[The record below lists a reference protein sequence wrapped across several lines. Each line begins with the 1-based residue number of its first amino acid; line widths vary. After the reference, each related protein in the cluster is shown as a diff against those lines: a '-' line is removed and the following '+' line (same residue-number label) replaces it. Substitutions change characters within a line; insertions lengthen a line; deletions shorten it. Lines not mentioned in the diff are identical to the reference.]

1 MSAKTG
7 LGGKT
12 KTKPLTPQTDN
23 FIESI
28 RDIGG
33 AGLKSLKEDLL
44 APAPKDLLDQ
54 LFGGIQ
60 KYQTKVQKELHP
72 GQSIEIDSMLR
83 EQQDENRVLKLKL
96 AREQQVRQE
105 DEIVV
110 EQKSQNLKLELS
122 ALSQE
127 VNKLAK
133 VTRGLARETQI
144 AAMQAPANPG
154 VYHLV
159 FFEKLREF
167 IQSFRKKI
175 ENASLWLQSSNK
187 RAAKKRTFWG
197 QVSKSGSKRLL
208 SPEDYS
214 QRSAG

>member
-12 KTKPLTPQTDN
+12 KTKLATPQTDN

-33 AGLKSLKEDLL
+33 AGLRSLKEDLL

-60 KYQTKVQKELHP
+60 KYQTKVQKELQP
-72 GQSIEIDSMLR
+72 GQSIEIDSMLK
-83 EQQDENRVLKLKL
+83 EQRDENRVLKLKL

-105 DEIVV
+105 EEVVV
-110 EQKSQNLKLELS
+110 EEKSQNLKLELS
-122 ALSQE
+122 ALGQE

-133 VTRGLARETQI
+133 VTQGLARETQI

-154 VYHLV
+154 VYHLI

-208 SPEDYS
+208 SPEDSS